1 MAIRQPRCFL
11 VYAIA
16 PQNTRPPE
24 ANDRFNEYIADPR
37 LPLVLF
43 HDHFL
48 GQQGGIAIFYAETEA
63 ERAALA
69 DPGPLAGW
77 QISVHPL
84 IYARTPAAFD
94 EQIAYTLHRYRGAD
108 WEALQRENRPVYG
121 SPAHESQTGEE
132 VE

>member
-16 PQNTRPPE
+16 PEGIKPSE
-24 ANDRFNEYIADPR
+24 ANDKFNEYIADQR

-48 GQQGGIAIFYAETEA
+48 GQQGGIAIFYAETET

-69 DPGPLAGW
+69 DSGPLTDW

-94 EQIAYTLHRYRGAD
+94 EQIAYTMRRYGGND
-108 WEALQRENRPVYG
+108 WEVLQRENRPTYG
-121 SPAHESQTGEE
+121 NPAHESQTGMETE
-132 VE
+132 